1 MCRIPQN
8 YKEDKKMKKFKYKK
22 ELISLIAILSLSG
35 SLIACSAVVKSD
47 GTSKNATNSTVRT
60 ESIVSTGETT
70 VDASDLVSDRD
81 LDPTY
86 IEEDTIKIELQNNTA
101 ACSSS
106 SVSVK
111 DSIITISSEGTYIVS
126 GTLTD
131 GQIVIDAGKED
142 KIRLILNGCSI
153 TSSDSAAIY
162 VVSADKVFVTLAEG
176 STNTLS
182 NGGTFTSQNDDN
194 IDGVIFSKDDI
205 TFNGEGNLT
214 IDSPAANGI
223 VCKDDLVITGG
234 TYQIDCAKN
243 AIEAN
248 DSIAITDGD
257 ITITGCNDGLHA
269 ENDDDDTSGY
279 IVIQGGILNINA
291 EDDGIHGTSLVT
303 IDDGN
308 ITINA
313 GEGIE
318 GTYITIN
325 GGTINISASDDGI
338 NAAHKSDSYTPTVEI
353 NGGEITIV
361 MGQGDTDGIDSNGN
375 LIITG
380 GTIDVTGQSPFDY
393 DGTCEYSGGTLI
405 VNGSQ
410 TNTVSNQFAGG
421 PGGGTG
427 GPGREMRP
435 F

>member
-1 MCRIPQN
+1 
-8 YKEDKKMKKFKYKK
+8 MKKFKYKK

-47 GTSKNATNSTVRT
+47 GTSKNATNSTVST

-176 STNTLS
+176 STNALS

-205 TFNGEGNLT
+205 TFNADSLREKLQKKLPYYMIPAHFTKIDTVPVKSSGKLDRNALPKPDIKNIERTYNLHYFFCKTYNFPGFIYVSYIIFQSATKPGNLCCMFL
-214 IDSPAANGI
+214 S
-223 VCKDDLVITGG
+223 
-234 TYQIDCAKN
+234 N
-243 AIEAN
+243 ATR
-248 DSIAITDGD
+248 S
-257 ITITGCNDGLHA
+257 
-269 ENDDDDTSGY
+269 
-279 IVIQGGILNINA
+279 
-291 EDDGIHGTSLVT
+291 
-303 IDDGN
+303 
-308 ITINA
+308 
-313 GEGIE
+313 
-318 GTYITIN
+318 
-325 GGTINISASDDGI
+325 
-338 NAAHKSDSYTPTVEI
+338 
-353 NGGEITIV
+353 
-361 MGQGDTDGIDSNGN
+361 
-375 LIITG
+375 
-380 GTIDVTGQSPFDY
+380 
-393 DGTCEYSGGTLI
+393 
-405 VNGSQ
+405 
-410 TNTVSNQFAGG
+410 
-421 PGGGTG
+421 
-427 GPGREMRP
+427 
-435 F
+435 